1 MTNSVP
7 PNAPIV
13 HAPHL
18 PLTDYYAEE
27 SDRRSFLGQI
37 FDRSAADYDRIE
49 RLLALGSGPWYRGQA
64 LARAQLQAGMRVID
78 VGVGTGMVARQAA
91 RLTGDPTLVVGID
104 PSPGMLASA
113 KVPDGVILSEG
124 RAEQIPY
131 PDNSFDFLSMGY
143 ALRHITDLETA
154 FREFYR
160 VLKPGGRICLLEIT
174 KPQGR
179 VGRLL
184 LRGYMR
190 GVVPTLARLIGGKP
204 ETVTLWRYYWD
215 TIDACASPAQ
225 VIATLEAAGFRE
237 SRRHVETRMLSILSE
252 FQAVKPAQI

>member
-1 MTNSVP
+1 MTKPSQP
-7 PNAPIV
+7 DAPIV
-13 HAPHL
+13 HAPHQ

-27 SDRRSFLGQI
+27 SERRGFLSHI

-64 LARAQLQAGMRVID
+64 LERAQLKPGMRVID

-91 RLTGDPTLVVGID
+91 RLTGDPALVVGID
-104 PSPGMLASA
+104 PSAGMLASA
-113 KVPDGVILSEG
+113 RVPNGVILREG

-131 PDNSFDFLSMGY
+131 PDASFDFLSMGY

-160 VLKPGGRICLLEIT
+160 VLKPGGRLCLLEIT
-174 KPQGR
+174 RPQSQ

-190 GVVPTLARLIGGKP
+190 GVVPTLARLIGGRP
-204 ETVTLWRYYWD
+204 ETVTLWQYYWD

-225 VIATLEAAGFRE
+225 VIATLEAAGFRQ

-252 FQAVKPAQI
+252 FQAVKPA

>member
-1 MTNSVP
+1 MAKTVLPDAS
-7 PNAPIV
+7 IV
-13 HAPHL
+13 HAPHQ
-18 PLTDYYAEE
+18 PLTAYYAEE
-27 SDRRSFLGQI
+27 SDRRGFLSHI

-64 LARAQLQAGMRVID
+64 LARAQLKRGMRVID

-91 RLTGDPTLVVGID
+91 RLTGDPALVVGID
-104 PSPGMLASA
+104 PSAGMLASA
-113 KVPDGVILSEG
+113 RVPAGVILREG

-131 PDNSFDFLSMGY
+131 PDASFDFLSMGY

-160 VLKPGGRICLLEIT
+160 VLKPGGRLCLLEIT
-174 KPQGR
+174 RPQSQ

-190 GVVPTLARLIGGKP
+190 GVVPTLARLIGGRP
-204 ETVTLWRYYWD
+204 ESVTLWQYYWD

-225 VIATLEAAGFRE
+225 VIATLEAAGFRQA
-237 SRRHVETRMLSILSE
+237 RRHVETRMLSILSE
-252 FQAVKPAQI
+252 FQAVKPA

>member
-1 MTNSVP
+1 MTEPSGP
-7 PNAPIV
+7 DAPIV
-13 HAPHL
+13 HAPHR

-27 SDRRSFLGQI
+27 SERRGFLGHI

-64 LARAQLQAGMRVID
+64 LMRAELKPGMRVID

-91 RLTGDPTLVVGID
+91 RLTGDPALVVGID
-104 PSPGMLASA
+104 PSAGMLASA
-113 KVPDGVILSEG
+113 RVPNGVILREG

-131 PDNSFDFLSMGY
+131 PDASFDFLSMGY

-154 FREFYR
+154 FREFHR
-160 VLKPGGRICLLEIT
+160 VLKPGGRLCLLEIT
-174 KPQGR
+174 RPQSQ

-190 GVVPTLARLIGGKP
+190 GVVPTLARLIGGRP
-204 ETVTLWRYYWD
+204 ETVTLWQYYWD

-225 VIATLEAAGFRE
+225 VIATLEAAGFRQ

-252 FQAVKPAQI
+252 FQAVKPA